1 MIYVT
6 VNYRIIP
13 YLNAL
18 CCVVSSNPFKPRT
31 RLARDQSKSDS
42 PDLSAP
48 VARCSVTALN
58 CFLRL
63 FHERRRSINDARS
76 VAPHYP
82 FSRLQNFPRS
92 LFLPTFPSLL
102 VIPFSGI
109 TVERRYPRAI
119 GHFIQVETRRV
130 QLFWTMARQQGT
142 TAASRFEFRGRGEK
156 FCIFTRSS
164 APIRPC
170 ITHQPPVL
178 STFCS
183 PFSSSCND
191 NLYEKYFSPFAAPF
205 PARIASEMSAKKPWK
220 SFGACLAKIPSSF
233 ESMRFALVKRRRRW

>member
-1 MIYVT
+1 MLVLSR
-6 VNYRIIP
+6 RITP
-13 YLNAL
+13 SRDYETFLA
-18 CCVVSSNPFKPRT
+18 PFFFQH
-31 RLARDQSKSDS
+31 LS
-42 PDLSAP
+42 P
-48 VARCSVTALN
+48 
-58 CFLRL
+58 
-63 FHERRRSINDARS
+63 
-76 VAPHYP
+76 
-82 FSRLQNFPRS
+82 FP
-92 LFLPTFPSLL
+92 
-102 VIPFSGI
+102 GI

-183 PFSSSCND
+183 PFPSSCND

-220 SFGACLAKIPSSF
+220 PFGACLAKIPSSF